1 MQNFKSVIVAENVS
15 RAVFENE
22 IKPLDAPV
30 VLKGLVADWECVR
43 LAKQSPSAL
52 GTYLKK
58 HDVGESVD
66 MALLRKDL
74 DGRFFYNEDLSGFNF
89 INRRQG
95 LSHMIDW
102 CLAGNPGDVRDSV
115 YIQAQNLDAAFPDIA
130 KSLDMPLL
138 DHRVRP
144 LIWLANTVRTQT
156 HFDTYSNIACHV
168 AGEKTFTLFAPDQ
181 VGNLYPGPIES
192 TPAGVPISMVE
203 LDQPDFERFPRFRQA
218 LQAAVQARLEPG
230 DALYIPAMW
239 WHHVQTTG
247 PLNMLVNYWWREGRS
262 DVAPPFTALFMA
274 ALGFN
279 HLPPS
284 EKRAWQALVNH
295 YVFESDGDPMAHLP
309 RSAHGVFNH
318 NMSPE
323 QMRTYQLAFKRA
335 VAS

>member
-1 MQNFKSVIVAENVS
+1 MQNFKPVIVAEKVN
-15 RAVFENE
+15 RAIFENE

-43 LAKQSPSAL
+43 LANQSPAAL
-52 GTYLKK
+52 GTYLKQN
-58 HDVGESVD
+58 DVGVPIS
-66 MALLRKDL
+66 MAVLSKDL

-89 INRRQG
+89 VTHKQS

-102 CLAGNPGDVRDSV
+102 CLAGKPGDVRDSV
-115 YIQAQNLDAAFPDIA
+115 YIQAQNLDAVFPNLA

-138 DHRVRP
+138 DHTVRP
-144 LIWLANTVRTQT
+144 RIWLANTVRTQT
-156 HFDTYSNIACHV
+156 HFDTYSNIACHI

-203 LDQPDFERFPRFRQA
+203 LDQPDFERFPRFRLA
-218 LQAAVQARLEPG
+218 LESAVQVRLEPG

-247 PLNMLVNYWWREGRS
+247 PLNMLVNYWWNEGRS

-279 HLPPS
+279 HLPPP

-295 YVFESDGDPMAHLP
+295 YVFETDGDPMAHLP
-309 RSAHGVFNH
+309 KSAHGVFSH
-318 NMSPE
+318 NMSPDE
-323 QMRTYQLAFKRA
+323 MRGYQLAFKRA